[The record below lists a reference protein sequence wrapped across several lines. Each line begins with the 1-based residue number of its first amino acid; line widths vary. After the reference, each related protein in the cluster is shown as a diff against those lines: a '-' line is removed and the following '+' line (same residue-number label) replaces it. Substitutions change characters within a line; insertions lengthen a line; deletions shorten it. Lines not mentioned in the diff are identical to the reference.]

1 MFSFHLFLISFK
13 TLSFEKFNLE
23 HVFVKLDY
31 ISLFFLMYPP
41 GPAFQLIGL
50 RISDKHKR
58 QPIGYHDETRLGG
71 GLPGI
76 GNDDFRVGHRDPW

>member
-1 MFSFHLFLISFK
+1 MEITFGFYNLIYTSILLSFHLFLISLK

-31 ISLFFLMYPP
+31 ISLFLMYPP

-58 QPIGYHDETRLGG
+58 QPIGDHD
-71 GLPGI
+71 
-76 GNDDFRVGHRDPW
+76 